1 MCMMVLPLLKV
12 IVDSIDPT
20 SYGVR
25 LWPRKID
32 FSAYEMI
39 LTTSSLYRPFLVS
52 VLTTVVGTVTGL
64 FIITMGAYVLIQKDM
79 PGHVLM
85 GRMVLFTMMFSG
97 GMIPTYLTI
106 KNLGLMNNML
116 AVIIPCSVSAYNTI
130 LMRSFFASIPNEL
143 FESATID
150 GCSPFGCF
158 WRIMLPL
165 SKPALASVGL
175 FIAVGLWNEY
185 MHFILYITDPN
196 WQNFQVKVRSLILE
210 DGLSGTAITLSA
222 DMLNRQRSLWS
233 CCHSCSSIPLYRNTS
248 PRALP
253 WVLSRAKNSYLRR
266 SSPPGKIE
274 LYQTEEKNHEK
285 NQISMLLATAC
296 AASLLAACGGSGS
309 TTTDSSSAADTTA
322 TAASYYESAQKPD
335 KLVWWVHD
343 GMHQEDGSEQWIAE
357 FDAKTGIDLELDFI
371 DNNEYTKK
379 LELAYASDTVP
390 DTFDLNGETL
400 GNYAAQGA
408 IADLTDLV
416 HESGLY
422 DKVDKNLWDA
432 LTVNGKIY
440 GVPRETPSAIVTY
453 VRKDWLDRL
462 GMDVPTTYDEFIEML
477 TRFKNEIPECTA
489 PYTAPGLKST
499 QALPEFYQGATAD
512 YVKVDGKWVD
522 GMAQDNMLTALQ
534 NLQDAY
540 TAGLIDQEAITNT
553 TSACRDE
560 WYAGTVGCFPYWGGL
575 WGETLTVRLKQNVPD
590 AEVIALPPIEG
601 ATYLYSAPSVPGHFL
616 QAQR

>member
-1 MCMMVLPLLKV
+1 MK
-12 IVDSIDPT
+12 
-20 SYGVR
+20 
-25 LWPRKID
+25 K
-32 FSAYEMI
+32 
-39 LTTSSLYRPFLVS
+39 
-52 VLTTVVGTVTGL
+52 
-64 FIITMGAYVLIQKDM
+64 
-79 PGHVLM
+79 
-85 GRMVLFTMMFSG
+85 
-97 GMIPTYLTI
+97 
-106 KNLGLMNNML
+106 
-116 AVIIPCSVSAYNTI
+116 
-130 LMRSFFASIPNEL
+130 
-143 FESATID
+143 
-150 GCSPFGCF
+150 
-158 WRIMLPL
+158 
-165 SKPALASVGL
+165 
-175 FIAVGLWNEY
+175 
-185 MHFILYITDPN
+185 
-196 WQNFQVKVRSLILE
+196 
-210 DGLSGTAITLSA
+210 
-222 DMLNRQRSLWS
+222 
-233 CCHSCSSIPLYRNTS
+233 
-248 PRALP
+248 
-253 WVLSRAKNSYLRR
+253 
-266 SSPPGKIE
+266 
-274 LYQTEEKNHEK
+274 
-285 NQISMLLATAC
+285 QISMLLATAC

-309 TTTDSSSAADTTA
+309 TAASASAADS
-322 TAASYYESAQKPD
+322 TAASSEETAADAASLYENAQKPD

-343 GMHQEDGSEQWIAE
+343 GMHQEDGSEQWIAD

-522 GMAQDNMLTALQ
+522 GMA
-534 NLQDAY
+534 
-540 TAGLIDQEAITNT
+540 
-553 TSACRDE
+553 
-560 WYAGTVGCFPYWGGL
+560 
-575 WGETLTVRLKQNVPD
+575 
-590 AEVIALPPIEG
+590 
-601 ATYLYSAPSVPGHFL
+601 
-616 QAQR
+616 

>member
-1 MCMMVLPLLKV
+1 MK
-12 IVDSIDPT
+12 
-20 SYGVR
+20 
-25 LWPRKID
+25 K
-32 FSAYEMI
+32 
-39 LTTSSLYRPFLVS
+39 
-52 VLTTVVGTVTGL
+52 
-64 FIITMGAYVLIQKDM
+64 
-79 PGHVLM
+79 
-85 GRMVLFTMMFSG
+85 
-97 GMIPTYLTI
+97 
-106 KNLGLMNNML
+106 
-116 AVIIPCSVSAYNTI
+116 
-130 LMRSFFASIPNEL
+130 
-143 FESATID
+143 
-150 GCSPFGCF
+150 
-158 WRIMLPL
+158 
-165 SKPALASVGL
+165 
-175 FIAVGLWNEY
+175 
-185 MHFILYITDPN
+185 
-196 WQNFQVKVRSLILE
+196 
-210 DGLSGTAITLSA
+210 
-222 DMLNRQRSLWS
+222 
-233 CCHSCSSIPLYRNTS
+233 
-248 PRALP
+248 
-253 WVLSRAKNSYLRR
+253 
-266 SSPPGKIE
+266 
-274 LYQTEEKNHEK
+274 
-285 NQISMLLATAC
+285 QISMLLATAC

-499 QALPEFYQGATAD
+499 QALPEFYQ
-512 YVKVDGKWVD
+512 
-522 GMAQDNMLTALQ
+522 AQPLTM
-534 NLQDAY
+534 
-540 TAGLIDQEAITNT
+540 
-553 TSACRDE
+553 
-560 WYAGTVGCFPYWGGL
+560 
-575 WGETLTVRLKQNVPD
+575 
-590 AEVIALPPIEG
+590 
-601 ATYLYSAPSVPGHFL
+601 
-616 QAQR
+616 

>member
-1 MCMMVLPLLKV
+1 
-12 IVDSIDPT
+12 
-20 SYGVR
+20 
-25 LWPRKID
+25 
-32 FSAYEMI
+32 
-39 LTTSSLYRPFLVS
+39 
-52 VLTTVVGTVTGL
+52 
-64 FIITMGAYVLIQKDM
+64 
-79 PGHVLM
+79 
-85 GRMVLFTMMFSG
+85 
-97 GMIPTYLTI
+97 
-106 KNLGLMNNML
+106 
-116 AVIIPCSVSAYNTI
+116 
-130 LMRSFFASIPNEL
+130 
-143 FESATID
+143 
-150 GCSPFGCF
+150 
-158 WRIMLPL
+158 
-165 SKPALASVGL
+165 
-175 FIAVGLWNEY
+175 
-185 MHFILYITDPN
+185 
-196 WQNFQVKVRSLILE
+196 
-210 DGLSGTAITLSA
+210 
-222 DMLNRQRSLWS
+222 
-233 CCHSCSSIPLYRNTS
+233 
-248 PRALP
+248 
-253 WVLSRAKNSYLRR
+253 
-266 SSPPGKIE
+266 
-274 LYQTEEKNHEK
+274 
-285 NQISMLLATAC
+285 
-296 AASLLAACGGSGS
+296 
-309 TTTDSSSAADTTA
+309 
-322 TAASYYESAQKPD
+322 
-335 KLVWWVHD
+335 
-343 GMHQEDGSEQWIAE
+343 MHQEDGSEQWIAD

-553 TSACRDE
+553 TSSCRDE

-601 ATYLYSAPSVPGHFL
+601 ATYLYSAPSVQVISSKLSDEQVASVYKYFIEYIESNRFL
-616 QAQR
+616 LTSTVMYRTQIRLPDICVSCISNADYLRITTCTPCGISTQPICCRKAPANRWRHPCWVMRIRHSWSAPTATRRMWRNSRPQT

>member
-1 MCMMVLPLLKV
+1 MK
-12 IVDSIDPT
+12 
-20 SYGVR
+20 
-25 LWPRKID
+25 K
-32 FSAYEMI
+32 
-39 LTTSSLYRPFLVS
+39 
-52 VLTTVVGTVTGL
+52 
-64 FIITMGAYVLIQKDM
+64 
-79 PGHVLM
+79 
-85 GRMVLFTMMFSG
+85 
-97 GMIPTYLTI
+97 
-106 KNLGLMNNML
+106 
-116 AVIIPCSVSAYNTI
+116 
-130 LMRSFFASIPNEL
+130 
-143 FESATID
+143 
-150 GCSPFGCF
+150 
-158 WRIMLPL
+158 
-165 SKPALASVGL
+165 
-175 FIAVGLWNEY
+175 
-185 MHFILYITDPN
+185 
-196 WQNFQVKVRSLILE
+196 
-210 DGLSGTAITLSA
+210 
-222 DMLNRQRSLWS
+222 
-233 CCHSCSSIPLYRNTS
+233 
-248 PRALP
+248 
-253 WVLSRAKNSYLRR
+253 
-266 SSPPGKIE
+266 
-274 LYQTEEKNHEK
+274 
-285 NQISMLLATAC
+285 QISMLLATAC

-309 TTTDSSSAADTTA
+309 TAASASAADS
-322 TAASYYESAQKPD
+322 TAASSEETAADAASLYENAQKPD

-343 GMHQEDGSEQWIAE
+343 GMHQEDGSEQWIAD

-553 TSACRDE
+553 TSSCRDE

-601 ATYLYSAPSVPGHFL
+601 ATYLYSAPSVQVISSKLSDEQVASVYKYFVE
-616 QAQR
+616 

>member
-1 MCMMVLPLLKV
+1 MK
-12 IVDSIDPT
+12 
-20 SYGVR
+20 
-25 LWPRKID
+25 K
-32 FSAYEMI
+32 
-39 LTTSSLYRPFLVS
+39 
-52 VLTTVVGTVTGL
+52 
-64 FIITMGAYVLIQKDM
+64 
-79 PGHVLM
+79 
-85 GRMVLFTMMFSG
+85 
-97 GMIPTYLTI
+97 
-106 KNLGLMNNML
+106 
-116 AVIIPCSVSAYNTI
+116 
-130 LMRSFFASIPNEL
+130 
-143 FESATID
+143 
-150 GCSPFGCF
+150 
-158 WRIMLPL
+158 
-165 SKPALASVGL
+165 
-175 FIAVGLWNEY
+175 
-185 MHFILYITDPN
+185 
-196 WQNFQVKVRSLILE
+196 
-210 DGLSGTAITLSA
+210 
-222 DMLNRQRSLWS
+222 
-233 CCHSCSSIPLYRNTS
+233 
-248 PRALP
+248 
-253 WVLSRAKNSYLRR
+253 
-266 SSPPGKIE
+266 
-274 LYQTEEKNHEK
+274 
-285 NQISMLLATAC
+285 QISILLATAC

-309 TTTDSSSAADTTA
+309 TAASASAADS
-322 TAASYYESAQKPD
+322 TAASSEETAADAASLYENAQKPD

-462 GMDVPTTYDEFIEML
+462 GMEVPTTYDQFIEML

-512 YVKVDGKWVD
+512 YVKVDGQWVD

-553 TSACRDE
+553 TSSCRDE

-575 WGETLTVRLKQNVPD
+575 WGQTLTERLQQNVPD

-601 ATYLYSAPSVPGHFL
+601 ATYLYSAPSVQVISSKLSDEQVASVFKYFIEYMHDGDEGQVLFQSGVEGVHWEQDGNNIKPLPTISKPAEVFQKAWITPWMAISPL
-616 QAQR
+616 TATDKNVELSQAVTDSLAVVSANAKNISVFPVSEQRTMITSDLTTTRENIISRVAMGQLTPEEGMAEYKAQAETLNVAQALEEMNANA

>member
-1 MCMMVLPLLKV
+1 MK
-12 IVDSIDPT
+12 
-20 SYGVR
+20 
-25 LWPRKID
+25 K
-32 FSAYEMI
+32 
-39 LTTSSLYRPFLVS
+39 
-52 VLTTVVGTVTGL
+52 
-64 FIITMGAYVLIQKDM
+64 
-79 PGHVLM
+79 
-85 GRMVLFTMMFSG
+85 
-97 GMIPTYLTI
+97 
-106 KNLGLMNNML
+106 
-116 AVIIPCSVSAYNTI
+116 
-130 LMRSFFASIPNEL
+130 
-143 FESATID
+143 
-150 GCSPFGCF
+150 
-158 WRIMLPL
+158 
-165 SKPALASVGL
+165 
-175 FIAVGLWNEY
+175 
-185 MHFILYITDPN
+185 
-196 WQNFQVKVRSLILE
+196 
-210 DGLSGTAITLSA
+210 
-222 DMLNRQRSLWS
+222 
-233 CCHSCSSIPLYRNTS
+233 
-248 PRALP
+248 
-253 WVLSRAKNSYLRR
+253 
-266 SSPPGKIE
+266 
-274 LYQTEEKNHEK
+274 
-285 NQISMLLATAC
+285 QISMLLATAC

-309 TTTDSSSAADTTA
+309 TAASASAADS
-322 TAASYYESAQKPD
+322 TAASSEKTAADAASLYENAQKPD

-343 GMHQEDGSEQWIAE
+343 GMHQEDGSEQWIAD

-601 ATYLYSAPSVPGHFL
+601 ATYLYSAPSVQVISSKPAEAFRKAWITPWLALTPMTATDKNVEVSQEVTDSLAVVSANAKNISVFPVSEQRTMITSDLTTTRENIISRVAMGQL
-616 QAQR
+616 TPEEGMAEYKAQAETLNVAQALEEMNANA